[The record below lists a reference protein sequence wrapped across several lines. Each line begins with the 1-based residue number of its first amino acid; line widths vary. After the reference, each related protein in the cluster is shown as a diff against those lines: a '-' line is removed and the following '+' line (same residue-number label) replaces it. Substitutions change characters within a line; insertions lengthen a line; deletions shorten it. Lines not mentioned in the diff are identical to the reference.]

1 VSNALTQA
9 EAIVLLADLHRK
21 TKLIARSALLV
32 SVSESTLMQVLQR
45 DQGQLQRML
54 NRET

>member
-1 VSNALTQA
+1 MSNALTQA